1 MFPISPIL
9 ALGWC
14 STLSTL
20 SCAAACVGLFVWCIT
35 RGSKERIR
43 AAFYEKLTHIL
54 CTHLK
59 ERSELTEEE
68 LQQRVRQ
75 MLQSK
80 RADEQ
85 LDGLR
90 RMQMQL
96 VYTGQGVYTLRLILT
111 KQTEE
116 TTLETDGI
124 NWSDLPAEIRSR
136 ELRNPQDVQSFD
148 LAL

>member
-43 AAFYEKLTHIL
+43 AAFYERLTHIL

-59 ERSELTEEE
+59 ERTELTEKD
-68 LQQRVRQ
+68 LHQRVRQ
-75 MLQSK
+75 MLRSK

-90 RMQMQL
+90 RVQMQL
-96 VYTGQGVYTLRLILT
+96 VYTGQGGYTLRLILT
-111 KQTEE
+111 KQAEE

-124 NWSDLPAEIRSR
+124 NWSDLPAEIRSS
-136 ELRNPQDVQSFD
+136 ELRAPQDVQSFD